1 MDIEKFQQR
10 LAEIREKMDVGIID
24 EIPLDARPKMVDFDF
39 NKDSYVV
46 ISYSRKDFVEVYL
59 FLAYLYQEG
68 YRFWYD
74 NGMQGDDKWLNE
86 FKAMYENPNCLG
98 TITFYSDNYISNSTK
113 EELSV
118 IYGQN
123 GFEKRNAMISLVAL
137 RNMDP
142 DKVLKN
148 AILADR
154 ISIENAAAIKPM
166 LSELIATEKEKTI
179 YRYAGYE
186 DIPPL
191 AEKLDR
197 IFSIRNCIYPAKDF
211 LISDGVLFKYLG
223 KSRQVVVPSNV
234 RRIGEEAFC
243 GCATLERV
251 ILPEGLSE
259 ISTAAFADCPA
270 LTDINIPE
278 DILFVG
284 NFAFSGCTALTSITL
299 PECTEEINDYTFLG
313 CTSLTN
319 IDLPRHITEICDGAF
334 SGCKKLTHI
343 LLPYGVTDIGEE
355 AFCNCTA
362 LESVTIPE
370 SVTSIGD
377 KAFYGCP
384 DHMTVYYGGSI
395 RQWKA
400 IRTGADLG
408 LKNVIC
414 LVDESI

>member
-1 MDIEKFQQR
+1 MDMEKFQQR
-10 LAEIREKMDVGIID
+10 LVEIKKKMDAGIID

-86 FKAMYENPNCLG
+86 FSAKYENPNCLG

-118 IYGQN
+118 IYRQN

-137 RNMDP
+137 RDMDP

-154 ISIENAAAIKPM
+154 ISIENAAAIKPL
-166 LSELIATEKEKTI
+166 LSELIAAEKEKTI
-179 YRYAGYE
+179 YRYAGNE

-191 AEKLDR
+191 AEKMGG
-197 IFSIRNCIYPAKDF
+197 IFSIRNGVDPMKDF
-211 LISDGVLFKYLG
+211 LMSDGVLFKYLG

-234 RRIGEEAFC
+234 KRIGEEAFC
-243 GCATLERV
+243 RCATLERV
-251 ILPEGLSE
+251 ILPEGLAE
-259 ISTAAFADCPA
+259 ISTGAFADCSA

-278 DILFVG
+278 DILFIG

-299 PECTEEINDYTFLG
+299 PKDTEEINDYTFHG

-319 IDLPRHITEICDGAF
+319 IDLPQQITEICDGAF
-334 SGCKKLTHI
+334 SGCKKLKSI
-343 LLPYGVTDIGEE
+343 LLPYGVTHIGEE

-362 LESVTIPE
+362 LESVSIPG

-395 RQWKA
+395 RQWKT
-400 IRTGADLG
+400 IWTGTDLG

-414 LVDESI
+414 LVDDSI